1 MRENK
6 GSPNKVVYKVNKTTG
21 KLMYT
26 KESDTLKSYASD
38 DYTSDLKPIDLFR
51 VANFELATN
60 YVRLFKTN
68 VNTALK
74 ASGYSSRSFFRHL
87 NNSGLKTGRENF
99 LYKELRF
106 YPSILFITTFA
117 RCLGISLHHLF
128 DPSLPDKLK
137 SGEVVVKIQFLPD
150 KDE

>member
-1 MRENK
+1 MQENK
-6 GSPNKVVYKVNKTTG
+6 DSTHKVVYKVNKSTG

-26 KESDTLKSYASD
+26 EDSNTSNSYASD
-38 DYTSDLKPIDLFR
+38 DYTSELKPIDLFR

-68 VNTALK
+68 VSAALK
-74 ASGYSSRSFFRHL
+74 ASGYSTRSFFKHL

-106 YPSILFITTFA
+106 YPSILFVTTFA
-117 RCLGISLHHLF
+117 RLLGVSTADILS
-128 DPSLPDKLK
+128 DELPELVK
-137 SGEVVVKIQFLPD
+137 SGKVKPSINFP
-150 KDE
+150 EIV

>member
-1 MRENK
+1 MQENK
-6 GSPNKVVYKVNKTTG
+6 VLHGKVVYKVNKSTG

-26 KESDTLKSYASD
+26 EDSNTSNSYASD
-38 DYTSDLKPIDLFR
+38 DYTSELKPIDLFR

-68 VNTALK
+68 VSAALK
-74 ASGYSSRSFFRHL
+74 ASGYSTRSFFKHL

-128 DPSLPDKLK
+128 DPLLPDKLA
-137 SGEVVVKIQFLPD
+137 SGEVKVNIQFS
-150 KDE
+150 KE